1 VANEKPQ
8 HTGEKFDDISDDE
21 ILSLSN
27 DKVKEMNTLINNLN
41 EVEHQKIIFY
51 LRKLKLYE
59 AERIITLLQISLD
72 KPNSQIKSSNEI
84 KSLDV
89 SGVLLTKKNQ
99 IKFKLLK
106 ELEEK
111 NLSHYKKVVRLLNR
125 IKYDTS
131 DCIINLVNI
140 EKEKVKL

>member
-1 VANEKPQ
+1 
-8 HTGEKFDDISDDE
+8 
-21 ILSLSN
+21 
-27 DKVKEMNTLINNLN
+27 MNTLINNLN